1 VVIAPI
7 EIATAAACALAL
19 LGELLHARRCRRIAR
34 LAFGP
39 RGAPRAWVRL
49 APLLRVVAFGATT
62 WGLAT
67 LWSLPPRVHREGAVS
82 DAEYQH
88 LLVVLDVSPSMRL
101 VDAGPTG
108 EQSRSQRARD
118 LLDSLFQRVP
128 LGKYR
133 ISVIA
138 VYNGA
143 KPVVIDTVDSDVVHN
158 ILTDLPMHYAFPV
171 GQTRLFA
178 GLEEAARIAKPW
190 APRSALLVLISDGDT
205 VPATGMP
212 AMPVSVHGALVV
224 GVGDPLTGRF
234 IDGRQSR
241 QDATTLRQIAV
252 RLGGEYHD
260 GNRHHLPTDMVRAFA
275 AGAAGTDTDK
285 WTRREYAL
293 LAVAAGSALL
303 ALLPLLLHHF
313 GTSWRPGVRPA
324 AAGRGGVSSRT
335 VASEPAGVR

>member
-1 VVIAPI
+1 MVTGWI
-7 EIATAAACALAL
+7 EIATASACVIAL
-19 LGELLHARRCRRIAR
+19 LGELLHGFRCRRIAH

-39 RGAPRAWVRL
+39 RRGPRAWVR
-49 APLLRVVAFGATT
+49 AVPLLRVAGFGAAV

-67 LWSLPPRVHREGAVS
+67 LWSLPPRVHRTGAIA

-88 LLVVLDVSPSMRL
+88 LIVVLDVSPSMRL

-128 LGKYR
+128 IGRYR

-143 KPVVIDTVDSDVVHN
+143 KPVVIDTIDSEVVHN
-158 ILTDLPMHYAFPV
+158 ILTDLPMHYAFRV
-171 GQTRLFA
+171 GQTQLFS

-190 APRSALLVLISDGDT
+190 APHSALLVVISDGDT

-212 AMPVSVHGALVV
+212 AMPSAVHGALVV

-260 GNRHHLPTDMVRAFA
+260 GNRKHLPTDLVRAFA

-285 WTRREYAL
+285 LTRREYAL
-293 LAVAAGSALL
+293 LAIAAGSACLV
-303 ALLPLLLHHF
+303 LLPLLLQLL
-313 GTSWRPGVRPA
+313 GTPWRPGVRPVA
-324 AAGRGGVSSRT
+324 TGRAGTSART
-335 VASEPAGVR
+335 VASGPAAVR